1 MNRQQLK
8 EYILEKQAGSYDS
21 YNLNN
26 PANGGSQYMNHYYG
40 STSNKP
46 QAPSVVGK
54 EKPVLRGD
62 YLANSGQSTYGYI
75 TKHDN
80 VFTKNKKEAIDKAY
94 NSRRVNKLVNK
105 DMYKANMSSIKDQPG
120 KKYYIDSY
128 VTKNR
133 MSPKHPEAD
142 PAKRKSSFNF
152 TTKEGGIDQING
164 ESAVRDR
171 TTPQQFQRELRTD
184 YHKQTAAKRQQSVDM
199 KNPKTTPF
207 VGTNTSSSTKAKQ
220 SSKQVPALEAPKR
233 PAIDELKRRND
244 MAKQTAQSPYKSKP
258 SMDNQYNGRPNFQ
271 TKGEPKT
278 VSETKRP
285 AKSPKQL
292 PVQAQPNFQTK
303 GEPRTVSETKRPTKS
318 PKQLGAPQNQ
328 VNTRNLEE
336 LAKSSK
342 SRKQSYRLKNGKG
355 ELWDNAKVKARLSQ
369 SNGSAT
375 NNTSVSGANRS
386 SISSNS
392 ERGLSR
398 TNKPS
403 AQQRSD
409 MAKQTAQSPY
419 KSRPSMDNQYNGRPN
434 FQTKGGPKTVSETK
448 RPTKS
453 PKQLPVQAQ
462 PNFQTKGGPK
472 TVSETKRPSKPP
484 KQEIVRAQPN
494 FQTKGDPYFK
504 FKSGG
509 SSSKSKPVT
518 MLPAVAE
525 KAEQAKNA
533 RKLGRAGKA
542 GLAALGVGTVAA
554 AGKMIHD
561 RHKQQQNQKSAS
573 NILDEMYM
581 EKTAGSY
588 DTYNLN
594 NINTNDT
601 AKQYMD
607 SQYGKVRPDPNF
619 RLEGGPKT
627 VSETKRP
634 PKQLPALPTSVSDT
648 KTNPNKKKLVNGDQ
662 TYRFA
667 QPGRT
672 NNPNKKKLVNGD
684 KTYRFPEVGR
694 SNETKGLK
702 GLASKLKNVDT
713 KSILKGAGKAGIAG
727 VGVGL
732 GTYGVSK
739 LINANR
745 NKQQQNQYQDYERTA
760 SDVLDGLYKQAIIS
774 SPSGASGLSNAVN
787 AVSPFAKASLK
798 DATSTATTAAIPQ
811 NPATTPSIVPST
823 IPNGGVGTTT
833 PAMKTTAN
841 SPTVSTTTKQAEQV
855 IDDFEK
861 ALEKCA
867 SETFG
872 KELQPK
878 DSEYMANKRLYVDLF
893 NSPNINW

>member
-285 AKSPKQL
+285 A
-292 PVQAQPNFQTK
+292 
-303 GEPRTVSETKRPTKS
+303 
-318 PKQLGAPQNQ
+318 
-328 VNTRNLEE
+328 
-336 LAKSSK
+336 
-342 SRKQSYRLKNGKG
+342 
-355 ELWDNAKVKARLSQ
+355 
-369 SNGSAT
+369 
-375 NNTSVSGANRS
+375 
-386 SISSNS
+386 
-392 ERGLSR
+392 
-398 TNKPS
+398 
-403 AQQRSD
+403 
-409 MAKQTAQSPY
+409 
-419 KSRPSMDNQYNGRPN
+419 
-434 FQTKGGPKTVSETK
+434 
-448 RPTKS
+448 KS